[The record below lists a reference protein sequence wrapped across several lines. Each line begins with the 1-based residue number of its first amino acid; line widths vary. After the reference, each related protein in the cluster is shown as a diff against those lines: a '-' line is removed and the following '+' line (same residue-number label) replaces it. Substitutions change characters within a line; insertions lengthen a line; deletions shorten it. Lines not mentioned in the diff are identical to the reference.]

1 MKITAAQYAKL
12 LYGLAADKSQAEAD
26 VSVANFFRFL
36 AKNRQ
41 TKLLPK
47 IVGIFSGIWN
57 KEKGIVEAEVVSAR
71 KLEVSEL
78 QKIENRLKEKYPSK
92 KAVLINIVDEKIIGG
107 IVIRVKDEVTDGSI
121 SRTLSDL
128 KKKMSS

>member
-12 LYGLAADKSQAEAD
+12 LYGLTADKSQAEAD

-41 TKLLPK
+41 TKLLLK

-57 KEKGIVEAEVVSAR
+57 KEKGMVDVEVASAR

-78 QKIENRLKEKYPSK
+78 RKIEERLKEKYPSK
-92 KAVLINIVDEKIIGG
+92 KAVLANIVDEKIIGG
-107 IVIRVKDEVTDGSI
+107 IVIRIKDEITDGSI

-128 KKKMSS
+128 KKKMES